1 MQEGRV
7 IAYASRSLSE
17 SEKRYAQIEKEMLS
31 IVFSTKKFHCY
42 IFGKKTIIHNDH
54 KPLEQIFKKPLLAAP
69 LRIQKMMLK
78 LQWYDIQ
85 VCYRK
90 GKDMKISDALSRAFL
105 SVENNTEEGDI
116 VQDMICMI
124 SVSKDKYSE
133 IQDATKSELFELNEI
148 ILKGWPDLK
157 VETPFEVREYWDSRD
172 QLSVLD
178 GIIYKGLKI
187 VIPPSLRDNML
198 KLIHKSHLGMTKCK
212 KRAREVMYWPRMN
225 TEVERYI
232 ENCALCASYQNQQP
246 AEPLKP
252 TPTPDLPYMLV
263 GCDLFDF
270 QSKAYIL
277 TVDYYSK
284 YIDVLPLNSTN
295 TTAIVEALKSIFAT
309 HGIPTTLRS
318 DNGPQFSSSEFKKFS
333 KELGIDHQTSSPHF
347 QSANGE
353 AERSIQTVKNLWRK
367 SDDKHL
373 SLLDYRTTP
382 LEGIDLSPS
391 QLLMG
396 RRPRNTLPASKEV
409 LKPNMNNSMNVKR
422 HFDREKEKQKFYYDK
437 RRGVKELPTINDKCA
452 VRMTPLPGS
461 KEWKPG
467 TIVKHS
473 DKPRS
478 YIVQRS
484 DSENN
489 RLYRRNRK
497 HLRTSTETASKD
509 INRETTSDNFELDN
523 LPNRIETAPKEAND
537 NKLDVSKERDEEVM
551 RSDVTMT
558 KSGRLVKKPEKLDL

>member
-1 MQEGRV
+1 MDQMLEGIIGATAIIDDILIAGRNMEEHDKILKQVVERATKHNLRLNFDKCFVRKAKVAYMGHV
-7 IAYASRSLSE
+7 ITDKGLLPDPAKIQAVVEMPAPQNKEGVRRFLGLVQYLS
-17 SEKRYAQIEKEMLS
+17 KFIPNLS
-31 IVFSTKKFHCY
+31 QV
-42 IFGKKTIIHNDH
+42 D
-54 KPLEQIFKKPLLAAP
+54 AP
-69 LRIQKMMLK
+69 LRTLLK
-78 LQWYDIQ
+78 SDC
-85 VCYRK
+85 VYRK

-252 TPTPDLPYMLV
+252 TPTPDLPYML
-263 GCDLFDF
+263 
-270 QSKAYIL
+270 SKAYIL
-277 TVDYYSK
+277 TVDYNILSTLMC
-284 YIDVLPLNSTN
+284 LPLNSTN

-396 RRPRNTLPASKEV
+396 RRPRNTLPTSKEV

-422 HFDREKEKQKFYYDK
+422 HFDREKEKAK
-437 RRGVKELPTINDKCA
+437 VL
-452 VRMTPLPGS
+452 L
-461 KEWKPG
+461 
-467 TIVKHS
+467 
-473 DKPRS
+473 
-478 YIVQRS
+478 
-484 DSENN
+484 
-489 RLYRRNRK
+489 
-497 HLRTSTETASKD
+497 
-509 INRETTSDNFELDN
+509 
-523 LPNRIETAPKEAND
+523 
-537 NKLDVSKERDEEVM
+537 
-551 RSDVTMT
+551 
-558 KSGRLVKKPEKLDL
+558 